1 METLAVLFLTGLVVG
16 YFVLAGCDI
25 GLGMLMPY
33 LARTPADRQRT
44 VSAIAP
50 YFLGSEVWLV
60 GAVGVLAGLFPELK
74 SEVIVQLWPVL
85 TALLAGWLLRDAG
98 LWFRGRVDAAAWRH
112 VWDTAITAG
121 SWLLAVCWGL
131 VVGGLLAGGAPR
143 GPFALLCAAVVV
155 SLFALRGAAFGAE
168 RLVPAPGTEP
178 PGPWGAP
185 PAVAVR
191 GVAVARRSGPA
202 VNTAVNTAECADVAG
217 QVTRVLARVALAG
230 TVLAAG
236 AALLPGAAAVDRPQ
250 AAVAAAVVVAAA
262 AGATAG
268 LSGPRLSR
276 HTSAVAIGVPPLL
289 VATAVELPVV
299 AAPAGTLALVA
310 FALAPMVPVMVA
322 GQVWLYRM
330 LRRPAPVSGF
340 FA

>member
-1 METLAVLFLTGLVVG
+1 MEILAVLVLTGLVVG

-33 LARTPADRQRT
+33 LARTPGDRRRT

-60 GAVGVLAGLFPELK
+60 GAVGVVAGLFPELK
-74 SEVIVQLWPVL
+74 SGVIVELWPVF

-98 LWFRGRVDAAAWRH
+98 LWFRGRVDAAGWHGA
-112 VWDTAITAG
+112 WDTAITAG
-121 SWLLAVCWGL
+121 SWVLAVCWGL
-131 VVGGLLAGGAPR
+131 VIGGLLSGGAPLD
-143 GPFALLCAAVVV
+143 PFSLVCAATMVA
-155 SLFALRGAAFGAE
+155 LFALRGAAFGAE
-168 RLVPAPGTEP
+168 RLVPP
-178 PGPWGAP
+178 PGAEPRAALRGALP
-185 PAVAVR
+185 PAR
-191 GVAVARRSGPA
+191 GGLAVARREAA
-202 VNTAVNTAECADVAG
+202 VNPAECADVAG
-217 QVTRVLARVALAG
+217 QATRVLARVALGG

-236 AALLPGAAAVDRPQ
+236 AALLPGAAAALERPQ
-250 AAVAAAVVVAAA
+250 AAAAAAVVVGVAVA
-262 AGATAG
+262 ATAG

-276 HTSAVAIGVPPLL
+276 HTSAVAIAVPPLL
-289 VATAVELPVV
+289 VAAAVELPVV
-299 AAPAGTLALVA
+299 AAPAGTLALVV
-310 FALAPMVPVMVA
+310 FALAPVVPLMIA